1 MIIGG
6 SKKEVIK
13 NIKRNLENNELNK
26 KVEVSDPSLSDEEI
40 KQLLSKFYKNKHKLT
55 YYFKRKIANHTVKKI
70 GKTIYQDI
78 TVKNEDVLKNYSFSK
93 GAIITSNHF
102 NPLDS
107 YCVRYIVEK
116 ILHKKL
122 YIVVQDTNLAMD
134 GNLGFLF
141 NNMDV
146 IPLSKSPNYIIK
158 RFIPELKSVLDQG
171 NFVLIY
177 PEEEMWFNYRLPR
190 PCKRGAYQFAHE
202 LDVPVIS
209 CFVKMID
216 TDIPDND
223 EFNKVLYEVYINK
236 VIYPEIEEKSKS
248 DALKMADVDY
258 QAKVK
263 TYEKVYQKKLN
274 YTFDINDIAGWN
286 NKIS

>member
-13 NIKRNLENNELNK
+13 NIETNINNNELNK
-26 KVEVSDPSLSDEEI
+26 KVEVGDPNLTEEEKLKYI
-40 KQLLSKFYKNKHKLT
+40 NKFYQNQKSPIYFIKNKIANKT
-55 YYFKRKIANHTVKKI
+55 VRKIAKEIYPNINII
-70 GKTIYQDI
+70 GLEKLDYVDLT
-78 TVKNEDVLKNYSFSK
+78 N

-107 YCVRYIVEK
+107 YNIRKIVEEK
-116 ILHKKL
+116 LHKKL
-122 YIVVQDTNLAMD
+122 YIVVQDTNLAMP
-134 GNLGFLF
+134 GALGFLF
-141 NNMDV
+141 NNIEV

-158 RFIPELKSVLDQG
+158 KFMPELKKILSKG

-216 TDIPDND
+216 TDKTDND
-223 EFNKVLYEVYINK
+223 EFNKVKYEVSINK
-236 VIYPEIEEKSKS
+236 VIYPEAGESVKS
-248 DALKMADVDY
+248 DSRKMAEVDY
-258 QAKVK
+258 EARKK
-263 TYEKVYQKKLN
+263 AYEDAYNKKLN
-274 YTFDINDIAGWN
+274 YEFDISDIAGW
-286 NKIS
+286 KDI

>member
-13 NIKRNLENNELNK
+13 NIETNINNNELNK
-26 KVEVSDPSLSDEEI
+26 KVEVGDPNLTEEEKTKYI
-40 KQLLSKFYKNKHKLT
+40 NKFYQNQKSPIYFIKNKIANKT
-55 YYFKRKIANHTVKKI
+55 VRKIAKEIYPNINII
-70 GKTIYQDI
+70 GLEK
-78 TVKNEDVLKNYSFSK
+78 LNYVDLTN

-107 YCVRYIVEK
+107 YNIRKIVEEK
-116 ILHKKL
+116 LHKKL
-122 YIVVQDTNLAMD
+122 YIVVQDTNLAMP
-134 GNLGFLF
+134 GALGFLF
-141 NNMDV
+141 NNIEV

-158 RFIPELKSVLDQG
+158 KFVPELKKILSKGD
-171 NFVLIY
+171 FILIY

-216 TDIPDND
+216 TDKTDND
-223 EFNKVLYEVYINK
+223 EFNKVKYEVSINK
-236 VIYPEIEEKSKS
+236 VIYPEAGESVKS
-248 DALKMADVDY
+248 DSRKMAEVDY
-258 QAKVK
+258 EARKK
-263 TYEKVYQKKLN
+263 AYEDAYNKKLN
-274 YTFDINDIAGWN
+274 YEFDISDIAGW
-286 NKIS
+286 KDI